1 MAVHD
6 TKTAILVKPCISAA
20 GADVALTAAAEHAA
34 ELGLAVSI
42 AVVDESGVLKSF
54 LRQDG
59 ASVISGELAVDKA
72 FTAVAMGFGVPTNEL
87 FDMVKDK
94 PPLVSNLPGRGRLLF
109 LGGGFPIKRDGTVIG
124 AVGVAGG
131 HYEQDMQI
139 AKAAIAAIG
148 SFVQADS

>member
-1 MAVHD
+1 MAVDD
-6 TKTAILVKPCISAA
+6 TTTTILVKPGISTA
-20 GADVALTAAAEHAA
+20 GANAVLLAGVEHAA
-34 ELGLAVSI
+34 EIGLAVSI

-72 FTAVAMGFGVPTNEL
+72 FTAVVMGFGVPTNEL
-87 FDMVKDK
+87 FDIVKDDL
-94 PPLVSNLPGRGRLLF
+94 PLVSTLPARGRLLF
-109 LGGGFPIKRDGTVIG
+109 LGGGFPIKRDGAVIG

-131 HYEQDMQI
+131 HYSQDMQI

-148 SFVQADS
+148 SLVQADS